1 MIINKISLQKSFTVG
16 SNNRNSTVFR
26 KIVIQADA
34 ELDKKDDLEESYQ
47 KLSFFIERQREYE
60 NNQTSKEFIK

>member
-1 MIINKISLQKSFTVG
+1 MIINKISLQKSFTIG

-34 ELDKKDDLEESYQ
+34 ELDEKDDLEESYQ

-60 NNQTSKEFIK
+60 NKNMERAFIK